1 MIVSCDGTVTKKSE
15 SSAQITCIV
24 STTGIAFSNKKV
36 SVVKA
41 VIRHIRKKIFFTKL
55 AFIKAFD
62 DVKLKFGKESNLQSG
77 EIVINGPPKGSV

>member
-1 MIVSCDGTVTKKSE
+1 MIVSCEGTVNKKSE

-41 VIRHIRKKIFFTKL
+41 AARYIRKKIFFTKL
-55 AFIKAFD
+55 AFMKAFD
-62 DVKLKFGKESNLQSG
+62 DLKLKFGKESNQQSG
-77 EIVINGPPKGSV
+77 KIVINGPPEGQT